1 MSETNDQIYVETTL
15 REDAIY
21 VHGHVNP
28 DTDSITSAITYA
40 YLKNKEDSD
49 HHYQAVR
56 LGDLNRETQF
66 VLDYYGIATPP
77 YLKHVRRRVAEAMV
91 KDVIFA
97 SKDISL
103 YEAGTFMEKKNLRA
117 LPLINDENKA
127 VGIVTERALSRYF
140 LREFHT
146 LTLKDTPLTVAQ
158 ITRTL
163 KGRIISGAPEMKLT
177 GHPLVGA
184 MSPEKMAAHIQ
195 PGDIL
200 LIGDR
205 PHAQRKAIE
214 KQVACLIITG
224 DLYPDRQIIAM
235 AKEHHTAII
244 LTPFTTF
251 VAGRLLR
258 LSVSA
263 YAITDRSFFHTT
275 KETLLSEFEPE
286 LMQDQNG
293 VALVI
298 DDAAHL
304 EGVITR
310 HDLIHPRR
318 RRIILVDHSEKSQ
331 SVEGIEDA
339 EILEIVDHHRLGGLE
354 TGQPIFA
361 YVKPVG
367 CTATLIWQRYQEL
380 GIEPPQPIAGLLV
393 AAILSDTMLLR
404 SPTTTPEDVETLEEL
419 QPYLPE
425 DPMTF
430 GIEMYN
436 AKTNLAGIGITDLI
450 NSDSKVFHFS
460 QNNVQIS
467 QIEVV
472 DHDPLLQR
480 REEIREALQ
489 QQRAAKGLDLFILA
503 ITNVLEEGSYLIVAG
518 NEKLVERAYGIR
530 LENGMAYLPGVMSR
544 KKQIVPPLANVA

>member
-1 MSETNDQIYVETTL
+1 MSKAKNLFYVEPTL
-15 REDAIY
+15 QEEAIY

-40 YLKNKEDSD
+40 YLKNQEDPY

-66 VLDYYGIATPP
+66 VLDYYNIAPPP
-77 YLKHVRRRVAEAMV
+77 YLKHVRQRVAEAMV
-91 KDVIFA
+91 KDVVFA

-103 YEAGTFMEKKNLRA
+103 YEAGMLMEKRNLRA
-117 LPLINDENKA
+117 LPLVDRENKA

-146 LTLKDTPLTVAQ
+146 LSLKDTPLTVAQ
-158 ITRTL
+158 IARTL
-163 KGRIISGAPEMKLT
+163 KGTIILGSSETQLT
-177 GHPLVGA
+177 GHSLVAA
-184 MSPEKMAAHIQ
+184 MSPENMAKHIQ

-205 PHAQRKAIE
+205 PNAQRKAIE
-214 KQVACLIITG
+214 KGVACLIITG
-224 DLYPDRQIIAM
+224 NLPPGQQTIDA
-235 AKEHHTAII
+235 AKENNTAII
-244 LTPFTTF
+244 LSPFTTF
-251 VAGRLLR
+251 VASRLLR

-263 YAITDRSFFHTT
+263 YAITDRSFFNTT

-286 LMQDQNG
+286 LMQDENG
-293 VALVI
+293 IALVI
-298 DDAAHL
+298 DQAANL

-331 SVEGIEDA
+331 SVPGIEDA

-367 CTATLIWQRYQEL
+367 CTATLIWQRYREL
-380 GIEPPQPIAGLLV
+380 EIEPPRPITGLLA

-404 SPTTTPEDVETLEEL
+404 SPTTTTEDVETLEEL
-419 QPYLPE
+419 KPYLSV

-436 AKTNLAGIGITDLI
+436 AKTNFAGISIKDLI
-450 NSDSKVFHFS
+450 NNDSKLFRFS
-460 QNNVQIS
+460 QNIVQIS

-472 DHDPLLQR
+472 DQKPLLQR
-480 REEIREALQ
+480 KPEIWEALQ

-503 ITNVLEEGSYLIVAG
+503 ITNVLAEGSYLIVTG
-518 NEKLVERAYGIR
+518 NEKLVERAYGIQ
-530 LENGMAYLPGVMSR
+530 LENSMVYLPGVMSR
-544 KKQIVPPLANVA
+544 KKQIVPPLANIA